1 MFAGSRPPRQFAGT
15 GGSTSP
21 GPPGAA
27 AARTCPAPFA
37 TLPPLPACSTAP
49 PVTPAP
55 LGRVPGSDSPAACG
69 PGEPLHF
76 ILGPCVIESEDFAL
90 RAADAVAK
98 IAADLHVPAVFKCS
112 FDKANRTSLDSFR
125 GPGLEEGLR
134 ILERAKDNTGLP
146 VTTDVHLP
154 AQCEPAAGVC
164 DVLQIPAFLARQTD
178 LLVAAAEAAAKH
190 GGAVNV
196 KKPQFVAPAD
206 VRHAVEKLRQSG
218 CDRLFLTERG
228 STFGY
233 GRLVNDFTGL
243 AVMAGF
249 GCPVVF
255 DATHSVQTPGGATT
269 GGNRAAVV
277 PLARA
282 AVAAGADAVFLECH
296 PDPDRAESDG
306 PNQVAMENVPGL
318 LRTLVRLRDV
328 ILDAD

>member
-1 MFAGSRPPRQFAGT
+1 MSNAESDRSGS
-15 GGSTSP
+15 
-21 GPPGAA
+21 
-27 AARTCPAPFA
+27 
-37 TLPPLPACSTAP
+37 
-49 PVTPAP
+49 VP
-55 LGRVPGSDSPAACG
+55 LGRVPGSAERSRCG

-76 ILGPCVIESEDFAL
+76 ILGPCVIESAEFT
-90 RAADAVAK
+90 RRCAAAVAK
-98 IAADLHVPAVFKCS
+98 IAADLSVPAVFKAS
-112 FDKANRTSLDSFR
+112 FDKANRTSADSFR

-134 ILERAKDNTGLP
+134 ILEDAGRESGLP

-154 AQCEPAAGVC
+154 AQCGPAAEVC

-178 LLVAAAEAAAKH
+178 LLLAAAEGVTNAGR

-196 KKPQFVAPAD
+196 KKPQFVAPED
-206 VRHAVEKLRQSG
+206 VRHAVDKLRGAG
-218 CDRLFLTERG
+218 CDHVLLTERG

-249 GCPVVF
+249 GVPVVF
-255 DATHSVQTPGGATT
+255 DATHSVQRPGGATT
-269 GGNRAAVV
+269 GGNRAAVP

-296 PDPDRAESDG
+296 PDPDSALSDG
-306 PNQVAMENVPGL
+306 PNQVALPDVPGL
-318 LRTLVRLRDV
+318 LRTLNRLRDV

>member
-1 MFAGSRPPRQFAGT
+1 MN
-15 GGSTSP
+15 
-21 GPPGAA
+21 
-27 AARTCPAPFA
+27 
-37 TLPPLPACSTAP
+37 
-49 PVTPAP
+49 PVP
-55 LGRVPGSDSPAACG
+55 LGRVPGADAPAACG

-76 ILGPCVIESEDFAL
+76 ILGPCVIESADFAL

-98 IAADLHVPAVFKCS
+98 IAADLNVPVVFKCS

-134 ILERAKDNTGLP
+134 VLERAKANTGLP
-146 VTTDVHLP
+146 VTSDIHLP
-154 AQCEPAAGVC
+154 AQCGPAAEVL

-178 LLVAAAEAAAKH
+178 LLVAAAEAAAKN

-206 VRHAVEKLRQSG
+206 VRHAAEKLRQSG
-218 CDRLFLTERG
+218 CEKVLLTERG

-233 GRLVNDFTGL
+233 GRLVNDFTGI
-243 AVMAGF
+243 AVMAAF

-282 AVAAGADAVFLECH
+282 AVAAGCDVVFLECH
-296 PDPDRAESDG
+296 PDPDAALSDG
-306 PNQVAMENVPGL
+306 PNQVPLRDVPGL

-328 ILDAD
+328 TLDAN